1 MTTTQTLTGYSA
13 DVQMDLL
20 IAGQRIHLAQ
30 IGPGR
35 LVFDHPILLPATT
48 AEVILLI
55 DGHPRR
61 WSAAITPS
69 TAPSRIVQAEFS
81 DAA

>member
-20 IAGQRIHLAQ
+20 IAGERIRLAQ
-30 IGPGR
+30 IGPGC
-35 LVFDHPILLPATT
+35 LVFDRPLLLTATT
-48 AEVILLI
+48 GEVVLLI

-61 WSAAITPS
+61 WNVAIKPGT
-69 TAPSRIVQAEFS
+69 TPSRIVQAEFS
-81 DAA
+81 DAP

>member
-1 MTTTQTLTGYSA
+1 MAITQTLTGYSA

-20 IAGQRIHLAQ
+20 IAGQRIRLAQ

-48 AEVILLI
+48 GEVVLLI

-61 WSAAITPS
+61 WNVAIKPGT
-69 TAPSRIVQAEFS
+69 TPSRIVEAEFS
-81 DAA
+81 DAT